1 MLRALAILGIVVV
14 VAIAAVLIYAAT
26 KPDTFRVERSLAM
39 NAPPE
44 KIFPYITGL
53 KRWQEWSPYE
63 GRDPAMKRSYSGA
76 ESGKGA
82 VYEWDGD
89 SNIGAGRME
98 ILEATPAK
106 RIEIQ
111 FEMSRPMACL
121 NSIEFLIEPQGD
133 STNVTWAMAGP
144 NSFMGKIVQTF
155 ISMDKMVGKQQEEGL
170 ANLKALAEKSSA
182 SPAPIAP

>member
-89 SNIGAGRME
+89 KNVGKGRME
-98 ILEATPAK
+98 VLDETPPNK
-106 RIEIQ
+106 VVIKLDFIKP
-111 FEMSRPMACL
+111 FEGHNTAELTVQPKGG
-121 NSIEFLIEPQGD
+121 Q
-133 STNVTWAMAGP
+133 TVVTWAMYGP
-144 NSFMGKIVQTF
+144 SPFMSKLIGTF
-155 ISMDKMVGKQQEEGL
+155 INLDDMIGRDFADGL
-170 ANLKALAEKSSA
+170 AKLKTIVEK
-182 SPAPIAP
+182 

>member
-89 SNIGAGRME
+89 KNVGKGRME
-98 ILEATPAK
+98 VLDETPPNK
-106 RIEIQ
+106 VVIKLDFIKP
-111 FEMSRPMACL
+111 FEGHNTAELTVQPKGG
-121 NSIEFLIEPQGD
+121 Q
-133 STNVTWAMAGP
+133 TVVTWAMYGLSP
-144 NSFMGKIVQTF
+144 FMSKLIGTF
-155 ISMDKMVGKQQEEGL
+155 INLDDMIGRDFADGL
-170 ANLKALAEKSSA
+170 AKLKTIVEK
-182 SPAPIAP
+182 